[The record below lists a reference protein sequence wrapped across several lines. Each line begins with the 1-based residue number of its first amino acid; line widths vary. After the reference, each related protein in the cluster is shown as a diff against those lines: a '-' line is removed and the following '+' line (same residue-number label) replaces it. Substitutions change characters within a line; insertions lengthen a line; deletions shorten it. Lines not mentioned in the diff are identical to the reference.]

1 MVPMALLMPLVMLLS
16 GCIIPVPT
24 PGHSYGPTVD
34 KNTFDALQPGLAS
47 RADVLLTLGQ
57 PTSRLEDDR
66 YLIYTWTVV
75 HGYAVIF
82 VGAGYTGFG
91 LPVPVTAPN
100 YLCLEFGANSELV
113 RRENLRGSLNEKPDK
128 AITACTQKPEKKDE
142 PP

>member
-1 MVPMALLMPLVMLLS
+1 MVPMALLMLLVTLLS

-34 KNTFDALQPGLAS
+34 KDTFDALQPGIAS

-75 HGYAVIF
+75 HGYTVIV
-82 VGAGYTGFG
+82 VGYYSGFI
-91 LPVPVTAPN
+91 LPVPVTTPN
-100 YLCLEFGANSELV
+100 YLCLEFGANAELV
-113 RRENLRGSLNEKPDK
+113 RRENLRGSLYEKADK